1 MSIIEMLRAI
11 SGVTLP
17 EPYNLIEYLIAYG
30 FSFVLLLFALK
41 VLFSFIPF
49 RSR

>member
-1 MSIIEMLRAI
+1 MSIIEMLRTI

-30 FSFVLLLFALK
+30 FSFVLGDLAYRLC
-41 VLFSFIPF
+41 PCDTE
-49 RSR
+49 